1 MGGCVWISN
10 NFSCIQSSVI
20 FGHKYSCA
28 TSNLGW
34 MISDGHCNAILYAST
49 KESTAWNKSSTKMR
63 HSNYV
68 YTFYSFQINMGQHT
82 LNWRYQSTSIRSLTN
97 RNDQKFTAYNHT
109 IAFNTLPFFRSFSHY
124 HTFYAITYSYPK
136 HSLSII
142 TFLHICF
149 YTRLHFFFTCV
160 IGFTYSYPKHFFSTF
175 HTKPYS
181 SHS

>member
-149 YTRLHFFFTCV
+149 YTRLHFFF
-160 IGFTYSYPKHFFSTF
+160 
-175 HTKPYS
+175 
-181 SHS
+181 SHA